1 MRIDLRDLE
10 IPKEAL
16 EHITQLRAEHAR
28 EAGNPLLMIEA
39 ILFAA
44 ECKVSLPLAACI
56 FILTGFRKWHDAQAT
71 ISLDEAFGIKSSD
84 GRHHPYRMQLLQD
97 RNEMLFEKVAL
108 LKCFG
113 AKTSQAAEM
122 AARGLE
128 ECRDWN
134 QSEWDMPP
142 TMEAETLCRLYS
154 KWPVRKQIE
163 EWCRTKVLKW
173 NAEDKQRFLAQFPS
187 DSMPYKVKQALRAH
201 PTKSGEAND

>member
-1 MRIDLRDLE
+1 MPTDLLE
-10 IPKEAL
+10 LGLAKEAL
-16 EHITQLRAEHAR
+16 EHITQLRAEDAR

-44 ECKVSLPLAACI
+44 DCKVSLPLTAFN
-56 FILTGFRKWHDAQAT
+56 FIITGFRKWHDAQAT

-84 GRHHPYRMQLLQD
+84 GRHHPYRMQLLRD
-97 RNEMLFEKVAL
+97 RNEMLFKNVAL
-108 LKCFG
+108 LKCLG

-128 ECRDWN
+128 EHKDWN
-134 QSEWDMPP
+134 QSKWDMPQ

-163 EWCRTKVLKW
+163 ELCRTAVLKW
-173 NAEDKQRFLAQFPS
+173 NAVDKQRFLAQFPT
-187 DSMPYKVKQALRAH
+187 DSMPYKVKQPLRAIRRGGLH
-201 PTKSGEAND
+201 R